1 MTMSSRSS
9 NHWSVAAAK
18 AELSR
23 LVENAQR
30 RPQVIERRGKPV
42 AVVVAIDQF
51 EDSSGGARWRK
62 FLEASAEIRASGGG
76 QLRVPRR
83 ERRVSPFGQT

>member
-1 MTMSSRSS
+1 MTMSRRSN

-23 LVENAQR
+23 LVEDEQQ

-42 AVVVAIDQF
+42 VVVVAIDQF

-62 FLEASAEIRASGGG
+62 FLDTSAQIRASGGG

-83 ERRVSPFGQT
+83 ERRVSPFGPT